1 MCGSILA
8 VAVHWEECC
17 ENCAQDGGEVR
28 GGKGAA
34 SGQVLLAETF
44 FGIFY
49 KLDKYISLF
58 GQIHNGGKGAAS
70 KQVLLAET
78 FLKTFIIWTNTFYQ
92 LGKCISLFGQI
103 YKGGKG
109 TPNEQ
114 VLLAIFFV
122 ENFNIWKYAEVDICT
137 MQCQALN
144 LKEVKGLCVMEG
156 NAKVYMYS
164 WLCTHSMI
172 VKKNN
177 LSEVR

>member
-1 MCGSILA
+1 MSLKN
-8 VAVHWEECC
+8 VADIWLWTISCVGRFWPWPSTGKNVAKIVPKTGERWE
-17 ENCAQDGGEVR
+17 
-28 GGKGAA
+28 GARVQPA
-34 SGQVLLAETF
+34 DKSSLL
-44 FGIFY
+44 
-49 KLDKYISLF
+49 KL
-58 GQIHNGGKGAAS
+58 
-70 KQVLLAET
+70 
-78 FLKTFIIWTNTFYQ
+78 FLESFTSWTNTFYQ

-114 VLLAIFFV
+114 VILAIFVV